1 MMPRVTKMPKKT
13 NQAVSYSVEG
23 DVAVITLE
31 RPAHRNAINEAM
43 VVGLEAAWRRFEAGD
58 ERVAVL
64 AARGD
69 DFSVGLDLKAPPA
82 DMWRCVPGVGV
93 PVTKPVIAATRGWCV
108 GGGLIFVQ
116 MSDLCV
122 AARDTRFL
130 YPEAKVG
137 ITGGLITGLAMRIPA
152 KIAMELMLLGEVM
165 EADRAY
171 QVGLINR
178 VVENGAEL
186 DAAKEMAKTIAGY
199 APLVT
204 SALKEMVADMT
215 PRSGPDRSYRV
226 KRMLDRI
233 AKSDDFREG
242 VAAFAE
248 KRPPDFKGS

>member
-1 MMPRVTKMPKKT
+1 MTEP
-13 NQAVSYSVEG
+13 AVSYHVEG
-23 DVAVITLE
+23 HVAVITLE
-31 RPAHRNAINEAM
+31 RPEVRNAINEAM
-43 VVGLEAAWRRFEAGD
+43 VVGLEAAWRRLAEGD
-58 ERVAVL
+58 QRVAIL

-93 PVTKPVIAATRGWCV
+93 PVTKPIIAATQGWCV
-108 GGGLIFVQ
+108 GGGLVFMQ

-122 AARDTRFL
+122 AASNTRFL

-137 ITGGLITGLAMRIPA
+137 ITGGLITGLAARIPA
-152 KIAMELMLLGEVM
+152 KIAMELMLLGETM
-165 EADRAY
+165 TAERAY
-171 QVGLINR
+171 EVGMINR
-178 VVENGAEL
+178 VVADGAEL

-215 PRSGPDRSYRV
+215 PQSGPDRSYRV

-233 AKSDDFREG
+233 ARSGDFAEG
-242 VAAFAE
+242 VAAFRE